1 MITNRTLKM
10 LDIKGVNEVASVSG
24 YDAVKFMPYK
34 GNLKSKVKLDGKFV
48 KREDIAEDEFWFC
61 ASEVKDGVW
70 TCTSEF
76 RFEFVKLVQTE
87 ELPHWAFRVFDCK
100 KEEYCSINNVLFALN
115 FIK

>member
-61 ASEVKDGVW
+61 TSEVK
-70 TCTSEF
+70 
-76 RFEFVKLVQTE
+76 FEFVKLVQTE